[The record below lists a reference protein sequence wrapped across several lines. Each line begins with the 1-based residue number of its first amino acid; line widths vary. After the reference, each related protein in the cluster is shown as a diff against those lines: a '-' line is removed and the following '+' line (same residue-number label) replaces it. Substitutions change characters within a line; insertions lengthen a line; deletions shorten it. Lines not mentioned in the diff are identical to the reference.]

1 MEIRQF
7 KLANDDEIM
16 CEVVEYHEEDDAIVI
31 RKTMKMVQMDNMA
44 NGTRYYAF
52 RPFMMYQMT
61 KEAFQIINCAHII
74 SEANPNQDLIL
85 EYFKA
90 IETALDEDEVITA
103 VSFPKPEAASYVKFP
118 NPASRYAMVGV
129 FVAKTSSGVA
139 VAVTGAGQDGVFRHD
154 GLEAALNGSFSA
166 DSVDGV
172 AVDDSVLMSDMHASA
187 DYRAHLIT
195 QMTKRAVAAC

>member
-31 RKTMKMVQMDNMA
+31 RRTMKMVQMDNMA

-61 KEAFQIINCAHII
+61 KEAFQIINCMHII

-90 IETALDEDEVITA
+90 IETAMEDE
-103 VSFPKPEAASYVKFP
+103 
-118 NPASRYAMVGV
+118 G
-129 FVAKTSSGVA
+129 
-139 VAVTGAGQDGVFRHD
+139 GAGENMDDMRTKYNAFVKKQHEILMSEGDVD
-154 GLEAALNGSFSA
+154 SGSGSNIIKF
-166 DSVDGV
+166 SVDKNK
-172 AVDDSVLMSDMHASA
+172 MH
-187 DYRAHLIT
+187 
-195 QMTKRAVAAC
+195 

>member
-1 MEIRQF
+1 LEIRQF

-90 IETALDEDEVITA
+90 IETAMEDEGGA
-103 VSFPKPEAASYVKFP
+103 KENMDDMRNKYNAFVKKQHEMLM
-118 NPASRYAMVGV
+118 SEIDVD
-129 FVAKTSSGVA
+129 S
-139 VAVTGAGQDGVFRHD
+139 GAGSNIIKF
-154 GLEAALNGSFSA
+154 
-166 DSVDGV
+166 SVDKNK
-172 AVDDSVLMSDMHASA
+172 LH
-187 DYRAHLIT
+187 
-195 QMTKRAVAAC
+195 

>member
-31 RKTMKMVQMDNMA
+31 RRTMKMVQMDNMA

-61 KEAFQIINCAHII
+61 KEAFQIINCMHII

-90 IETALDEDEVITA
+90 IETAMEDE
-103 VSFPKPEAASYVKFP
+103 
-118 NPASRYAMVGV
+118 G
-129 FVAKTSSGVA
+129 
-139 VAVTGAGQDGVFRHD
+139 GAG
-154 GLEAALNGSFSA
+154 ENM
-166 DSVDGV
+166 
-172 AVDDSVLMSDMHASA
+172 DDMRSKYNAFVKKQHEILMSDIDVDSEAGSNIIKFSVDKNKMH
-187 DYRAHLIT
+187 
-195 QMTKRAVAAC
+195 

>member
-61 KEAFQIINCAHII
+61 KEAFQIINCQHIVA
-74 SEANPNQDLIL
+74 EANPNQDLIL

-90 IETALDEDEVITA
+90 IETAVADDGTESQENVDDMRNKYNAFVQKQNEILMSELD
-103 VSFPKPEAASYVKFP
+103 S
-118 NPASRYAMVGV
+118 
-129 FVAKTSSGVA
+129 
-139 VAVTGAGQDGVFRHD
+139 GAGSNVIKFTIDK
-154 GLEAALNGSFSA
+154 SK
-166 DSVDGV
+166 
-172 AVDDSVLMSDMHASA
+172 MH
-187 DYRAHLIT
+187 
-195 QMTKRAVAAC
+195 

>member
-61 KEAFQIINCAHII
+61 KEAFQIINCEHII
-74 SEANPNQDLIL
+74 AEANPNQDLIL

-90 IETALDEDEVITA
+90 IETALAEEGDAKENLDEMRQKYN
-103 VSFPKPEAASYVKFP
+103 SFIEKQNEMLMNELDS
-118 NPASRYAMVGV
+118 
-129 FVAKTSSGVA
+129 
-139 VAVTGAGQDGVFRHD
+139 GAGNNIIKF
-154 GLEAALNGSFSA
+154 
-166 DSVDGV
+166 SVDR
-172 AVDDSVLMSDMHASA
+172 SKMH
-187 DYRAHLIT
+187 
-195 QMTKRAVAAC
+195 

>member
-1 MEIRQF
+1 LEIRQF

-90 IETALDEDEVITA
+90 IETAMEDEGGA
-103 VSFPKPEAASYVKFP
+103 KENMDDMRNKYNAFVKKQHEMLM
-118 NPASRYAMVGV
+118 SEIEVD
-129 FVAKTSSGVA
+129 S
-139 VAVTGAGQDGVFRHD
+139 GAGSNIIKF
-154 GLEAALNGSFSA
+154 
-166 DSVDGV
+166 SVDKNK
-172 AVDDSVLMSDMHASA
+172 LH
-187 DYRAHLIT
+187 
-195 QMTKRAVAAC
+195 

>member
-90 IETALDEDEVITA
+90 IETAMEDEGGAKENMDDMRNKYNAFVKKQHEILM
-103 VSFPKPEAASYVKFP
+103 SEAREIDVDS
-118 NPASRYAMVGV
+118 
-129 FVAKTSSGVA
+129 
-139 VAVTGAGQDGVFRHD
+139 GAGSNIIKF
-154 GLEAALNGSFSA
+154 
-166 DSVDGV
+166 SVDKNK
-172 AVDDSVLMSDMHASA
+172 LH
-187 DYRAHLIT
+187 
-195 QMTKRAVAAC
+195 

>member
-7 KLANDDEIM
+7 KLANNDEIM

-31 RKTMKMVQMDNMA
+31 RRTMKMVQMDNMA

-61 KEAFQIINCAHII
+61 KEAFQIINCGHII

-90 IETALDEDEVITA
+90 IETAMEDEVGA
-103 VSFPKPEAASYVKFP
+103 EENMDDMRSKYNEFVKKQHE
-118 NPASRYAMVGV
+118 M
-129 FVAKTSSGVA
+129 
-139 VAVTGAGQDGVFRHD
+139 
-154 GLEAALNGSFSA
+154 
-166 DSVDGV
+166 
-172 AVDDSVLMSDMHASA
+172 LMSDFDADSESGSNVIKFTVDKNKMH
-187 DYRAHLIT
+187 
-195 QMTKRAVAAC
+195 

>member
-61 KEAFQIINCAHII
+61 KEAFQIINCQHII

-90 IETALDEDEVITA
+90 IETAMEDEGGA
-103 VSFPKPEAASYVKFP
+103 KENMDDMRNKYNAFVKKQHEMLM
-118 NPASRYAMVGV
+118 SEIDVD
-129 FVAKTSSGVA
+129 S
-139 VAVTGAGQDGVFRHD
+139 GAGSNIIKF
-154 GLEAALNGSFSA
+154 
-166 DSVDGV
+166 SVDKNK
-172 AVDDSVLMSDMHASA
+172 LH
-187 DYRAHLIT
+187 
-195 QMTKRAVAAC
+195 

>member
-74 SEANPNQDLIL
+74 GEANPNQDLIL

-90 IETALDEDEVITA
+90 IETAMEDEGGA
-103 VSFPKPEAASYVKFP
+103 KENMDDMRNKYNAFVKKQHEMLM
-118 NPASRYAMVGV
+118 SEIDVD
-129 FVAKTSSGVA
+129 S
-139 VAVTGAGQDGVFRHD
+139 GAGSNIIKF
-154 GLEAALNGSFSA
+154 
-166 DSVDGV
+166 SVDKNK
-172 AVDDSVLMSDMHASA
+172 LH
-187 DYRAHLIT
+187 
-195 QMTKRAVAAC
+195 

>member
-31 RKTMKMVQMDNMA
+31 RKTMKMVQMDNIA

-90 IETALDEDEVITA
+90 IETAMEDEGGA
-103 VSFPKPEAASYVKFP
+103 KENMDDMRNKYNAFVKKQHEMLM
-118 NPASRYAMVGV
+118 SEIDVD
-129 FVAKTSSGVA
+129 S
-139 VAVTGAGQDGVFRHD
+139 GAGSNIIKF
-154 GLEAALNGSFSA
+154 
-166 DSVDGV
+166 SVDKNK
-172 AVDDSVLMSDMHASA
+172 LH
-187 DYRAHLIT
+187 
-195 QMTKRAVAAC
+195 

>member
-61 KEAFQIINCAHII
+61 KEAFQIINCMHII

-90 IETALDEDEVITA
+90 IETAMEDE
-103 VSFPKPEAASYVKFP
+103 
-118 NPASRYAMVGV
+118 G
-129 FVAKTSSGVA
+129 
-139 VAVTGAGQDGVFRHD
+139 GAG
-154 GLEAALNGSFSA
+154 ENM
-166 DSVDGV
+166 
-172 AVDDSVLMSDMHASA
+172 DDMRNKYNAFVKKQHEILMSEVDVDSGAGSNIIKFTIDKSKMH
-187 DYRAHLIT
+187 
-195 QMTKRAVAAC
+195 

>member
-31 RKTMKMVQMDNMA
+31 HKTMKMVQMDNMA

-90 IETALDEDEVITA
+90 IETAMEDEGGA
-103 VSFPKPEAASYVKFP
+103 KENMDDMRNKYNAFVKKQHEMLM
-118 NPASRYAMVGV
+118 SEIDVD
-129 FVAKTSSGVA
+129 S
-139 VAVTGAGQDGVFRHD
+139 GAGSNIIKF
-154 GLEAALNGSFSA
+154 
-166 DSVDGV
+166 SVDKNK
-172 AVDDSVLMSDMHASA
+172 LH
-187 DYRAHLIT
+187 
-195 QMTKRAVAAC
+195 

>member
-74 SEANPNQDLIL
+74 GEANPNQDLIL

-90 IETALDEDEVITA
+90 IETAMEDEGGA
-103 VSFPKPEAASYVKFP
+103 KENMDDMRNKYNAFVKKQHEILM
-118 NPASRYAMVGV
+118 SEIDVD
-129 FVAKTSSGVA
+129 S
-139 VAVTGAGQDGVFRHD
+139 GAGSNIIKF
-154 GLEAALNGSFSA
+154 
-166 DSVDGV
+166 SVDKNK
-172 AVDDSVLMSDMHASA
+172 LH
-187 DYRAHLIT
+187 
-195 QMTKRAVAAC
+195 